1 MTSPYPAPRTLPEL
15 PPSLLGTLAGS
26 ALVAIGARRRGAS
39 GAAVGVAGAALLA
52 LNLPSLAGA
61 LVEAGARRY
70 EVALRETLV
79 FDRPIAELFAFC
91 ANFEH
96 FPEIVSSLER
106 VVDFDNGRSRWTLRT
121 PAGRVVEWDAMVTK
135 YLPQQVI
142 AWESVAGSPVRSSG
156 LFRFRALAPD
166 RTLVDVTLRF
176 APVRVS
182 AVDALASLLAP
193 PRSRR
198 LRTDLAR
205 AGGQPLRHA
214 VD

>member
-1 MTSPYPAPRTLPEL
+1 MTSPHLPSRTLPEL
-15 PPSLLGTLAGS
+15 PPSLFGTLAGS
-26 ALVAIGARRRGAS
+26 ALLAIGARRRGAS
-39 GAAVGVAGAALLA
+39 GTAVGVAGVALLA
-52 LNLPSLAGA
+52 LNLPALAGA

-79 FDRPIAELFAFC
+79 FDRPLAELFAFC

-96 FPEIVSSLER
+96 FPEIVNSLER

-142 AWESVAGSPVRSSG
+142 AWESLPGSPVRTSG
-156 LFRFRALAPD
+156 LFRFKSLGPG
-166 RTLVDVTLRF
+166 RTRVDLTLRY
-176 APVRVS
+176 APVQVG
-182 AVDALASLLAP
+182 AVDALASLLGP

-205 AGGQPLRHA
+205 AGGQPLRSA

>member
-1 MTSPYPAPRTLPEL
+1 VAGGA
-15 PPSLLGTLAGS
+15 LL
-26 ALVAIGARRRGAS
+26 AIGARRRGVS
-39 GAAVGVAGAALLA
+39 GTAVGVTGLALLA
-52 LNLPSLAGA
+52 LNLPSLAAA

-70 EVALRETLV
+70 EVAIRETLV

-96 FPEIVSSLER
+96 FPEIVTSLER
-106 VVDFDNGRSRWTLRT
+106 VVDFDDGRSRWTLRT
-121 PAGRVVEWDAMVTK
+121 PAGRIVEWDAIVTK

-142 AWESVAGSPVRSSG
+142 AWESVPGAPVRSSG
-156 LFRFRALAPD
+156 LFRFRALGPD
-166 RTLVDVTLRF
+166 RTRVDLALRY
-176 APVRVS
+176 APVRVR
-182 AVDALASLLAP
+182 AVDALASLLGP